1 MGMKSDLRGK
11 EKVKKYLERFK
22 ENMKMDKEAKE
33 DFDAEKLANP
43 YSDTRVLVDNNKK
56 QIKENFGRCRYGRE
70 RRSCSPINWALI
82 WLSLIIRRESY
93 RSARRYNLQAQVLA
107 DYGVPINI
115 AEAVIKPRIEVSR
128 YIADKP

>member
-1 MGMKSDLRGK
+1 MTTQEIYKLAVEMGMKSDLRGK

-33 DFDAEKLANP
+33 DFDAEKLFNP

-82 WLSLIIRRESY
+82 WLSLIIRGKATDLHGVIICR
-93 RSARRYNLQAQVLA
+93 RRYWLIMACRS
-107 DYGVPINI
+107 I
-115 AEAVIKPRIEVSR
+115 SR
-128 YIADKP
+128 KR